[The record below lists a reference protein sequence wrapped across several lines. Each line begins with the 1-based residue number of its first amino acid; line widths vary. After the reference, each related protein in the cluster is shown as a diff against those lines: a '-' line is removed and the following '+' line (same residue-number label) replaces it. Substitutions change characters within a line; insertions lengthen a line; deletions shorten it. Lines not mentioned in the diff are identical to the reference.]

1 MVDERTQIY
10 NKIKASG
17 IWPGNQKLVS
27 SNRKGDVY
35 IIPQKDGDMYVRVQ
49 KDARGKEKVTWVS

>member
-1 MVDERTQIY
+1 MDERTQIY
-10 NKIKASG
+10 NKIKSG

-35 IIPQKDGDMYVRVQ
+35 IIPSKEVDMYVRVSR
-49 KDARGKEKVTWVS
+49 DAKGREKVTWVS